1 MKRSVSVIL
10 IVAIA
15 LIAMMLF
22 SACGGSGSKQNVNVK
37 VCDESGA
44 PVAGVKVQA
53 CDDSMCLV
61 ADTDADGA
69 AGFTIGKNVVD
80 VHILKV
86 PEGFAP
92 VEDVFRTDASG
103 NLTVTLKPAA

>member
-1 MKRSVSVIL
+1 MKKTVSIIL
-10 IVAIA
+10 IAVLA
-15 LIAMMLF
+15 LTLF
-22 SACGGSGSKQNVNVK
+22 TACGGSGSRENINVT
-37 VCDESGA
+37 VCDESGK

-53 CDDSMCLV
+53 CDDTTCMV
-61 ADTDADGA
+61 ADTGADGKA
-69 AGFTIGKNVVD
+69 AFEISKNVVD

-92 VEDVFRTDASG
+92 VEDVFQTDASG